1 MVGVLENYIPR
12 NNKYVEAKN
21 KFLNDVNNFYKGTEK
36 IIEVF
41 KDKIFPFYYDK
52 DYEYEMK
59 IEREVEEEQKKKQD
73 EKTTNSIKFNDW
85 INKEEKDIINELF
98 KKKKFFKGLVI
109 C

>member
-1 MVGVLENYIPR
+1 M
-12 NNKYVEAKN
+12 
-21 KFLNDVNNFYKGTEK
+21 
-36 IIEVF
+36 F